1 MKKQESMSVVL
12 NDPPTN
18 NAGHSTTTSPG
29 DEDFFDD
36 LDDSVF
42 AQLETGESLQDATL
56 ASSSN
61 THENLFWMTFLEIL
75 AMLKVS

>member
-1 MKKQESMSVVL
+1 MSVVM
-12 NDPPTN
+12 NDPPSN

-29 DEDFFDD
+29 DDDFFDD

-42 AQLETGESLQDATL
+42 AQLETGETLQYATL
-56 ASSSN
+56 ARSSN
-61 THENLFWMTFLEIL
+61 THENLIWKTFLEIL